1 MHFSRTSKGW
11 YGVGLESWVPSI
23 FWCNMRYMEIL
34 ETLEFSRRDRLL
46 AENGTFCIRNDDF
59 RQGGKTPPGPPLETL
74 GFLLKRRIFDFC
86 GYTRINATKLVF
98 YEKRVATE
106 K

>member
-1 MHFSRTSKGW
+1 
-11 YGVGLESWVPSI
+11 
-23 FWCNMRYMEIL
+23 MEIL

-46 AENGTFCIRNDDF
+46 AENGTFLHKKRRF
-59 RQGGKTPPGPPLETL
+59 SPGGKTPLETL

-106 K
+106 NEISSCEINVCA